1 MQVRTSEPLEERKV
15 QRKVDALFV
24 ELRRDALTCVRYAR
38 VKSSFHSRCGVAVP
52 TQEKRAHLKSEIPCL
67 VCASFGYCVVIP
79 NSNRSSTYL

>member
-52 TQEKRAHLKSEIPCL
+52 TQESALTSKVKFR
-67 VCASFGYCVVIP
+67 ASFVPVLGTVWFIFATAY
-79 NSNRSSTYL
+79 R